1 MLFNLSLFRH
11 FPSTQKGEE
20 MKNHKNAWQICFSDG
35 LKIDGNLNDYGSCSS
50 SGKCEEFEIGYDEDG
65 MNRLTNKDDG
75 NFTVTEVEVW
85 EITGQVIEGEFLR
98 FNKEEIKRKR
108 EQIYEEIETAEKV
121 K

>member
-1 MLFNLSLFRH
+1 
-11 FPSTQKGEE
+11 
-20 MKNHKNAWQICFSDG
+20 MKLHNNAYQICFSDG
-35 LKIDGNLNDYGSCSS
+35 LTIKSRLNDYGSCSS

-75 NFTVTEVEVW
+75 NFTITEVEVW

-108 EQIYEEIETAEKV
+108 EQIYEEIEAAEKV
-121 K
+121 KKQQETTP

>member
-1 MLFNLSLFRH
+1 
-11 FPSTQKGEE
+11 

-35 LKIDGNLNDYGSCSS
+35 LKIDGRLNDHGSCSS

-98 FNKEEIKRKR
+98 FNKEEIKTRRKK
-108 EQIYEEIETAEKV
+108 IYEEIKTAQIVKKQQETP
-121 K
+121 